1 MSPRIH
7 RVAHAL
13 EQAVDALKHRLK
25 ERSGGFGP
33 LEALAYRGHGNRQE
47 LVLRGRVLEDRGL
60 AAAHAED
67 SVLQNLIAAYR
78 RFETDEVP
86 GARLIVR
93 ARGREER
100 AITDEEGY
108 FQIRIVGGDPGASP
122 DGWEAGEVVVPDQPE
137 RGLLGARGS
146 ALFRVPAATA
156 RLGVISDVDD
166 TVMHTGASSLLDVA
180 RNTLLRNARTR
191 LPFAGVAAF
200 YRALEAGFQGS
211 EQNPVFYVSSSPWN
225 LYDLL
230 VEFVE
235 LQDLPAGP
243 FFLQDIGLDAST
255 VGAASHLGHKLA
267 RIEEI
272 LSVHP
277 HLPFVLLGDSGQ
289 KDPEVYRE
297 VARNHPGRIL
307 AVYIRDVA
315 VDERDR
321 VVVEV
326 ADRMRADGVDMLLM
340 ADSLEAA
347 EHAADRGLIAL
358 DRVERV
364 AAEVERSRNA

>member
-1 MSPRIH
+1 VKRRVH
-7 RVAHAL
+7 RVGHAL

-33 LEALAYRGHGNRQE
+33 IETLAYRGHGNRQE
-47 LVLRGRVLEDRGL
+47 LMLRGRILEDRGL
-60 AAAHAED
+60 PAARAED
-67 SVLQNLIAAYR
+67 SVLRNLIAAYR

-86 GARLIVR
+86 GARVVVR

-100 AITDEEGY
+100 AITDDEGY
-108 FQIRIVGGDPGASP
+108 FQVRIAGGEPGAAP
-122 DGWEAGEVVVPDQPE
+122 EGWEAGEVIVADQPE
-137 RGLLGARGS
+137 RGIVGARGA
-146 ALFRVPAATA
+146 ALFRVPGATA

-166 TVMHTGASSLLDVA
+166 TVLRTGATSLLDVA
-180 RNTLLRNARTR
+180 RHTLLHNARTR
-191 LPFAGVAAF
+191 LPFAGVAAL
-200 YRALEAGFQGS
+200 YRALEAGLGGA

-230 VEFVE
+230 LEFAD

-243 FFLQDIGLDAST
+243 FFLQDMGLDATT

-272 LSVHP
+272 LALHA
-277 HLPFVLLGDSGQ
+277 HLPFVLMGDSGQ

-297 VARNHPGRIL
+297 VVRRHPGRVL
-307 AVYIRDVA
+307 AVYIRDVS
-315 VDERDR
+315 VDTRDR
-321 VVVEV
+321 IVVEV
-326 ADRMRADGVDMLLM
+326 ADRLRADGVDMVLV

-347 EHAADRGLIAL
+347 EHAADRGLIA
-358 DRVERV
+358 RERV
-364 AAEVERSRNA
+364 AKVASEVGRSPE